1 MSQNEVE
8 MYGVYGIQ
16 KPVLSASVFKKAAEL
31 GGPPGSFNSPLSCRA
46 ISETLMETGDKKV
59 HF

>member
-16 KPVLSASVFKKAAEL
+16 KPVLSASAFEKAVDL
-31 GGPPGSFNSPLSCRA
+31 GRPRTFNLRLAC
-46 ISETLMETGDKKV
+46 V
-59 HF
+59 YF